1 MYNRLPNDRY
11 QLTIQGKYF
20 GPGRKRNPKIPVKSR
35 HFWNDFAVA
44 FGGEAMVRL
53 WLEKFDVTLR
63 HRQFSHRD
71 APKAFFYSF
80 DIGRDKRGYEI
91 GPHTDTMDKW
101 VTTLFYIPR
110 SSAQSQAGTC
120 VVRVPAHGGGRGG
133 EIPTQPLTYLPIHL
147 LRTHP
152 PTYPPTSLRSTHLPT
167 YFVPSYLLPT
177 CLPTYPPTYPPTIS
191 HGARLS
197 TRYAPVRS
205 KSGKTD
211 VNGRSRGKLGGDF
224 QVARKVAFVPNAVFA
239 FAACDA
245 SWHAV
250 QSYRG
255 SITRDTIQGF
265 VKSQKHSGKGKCG
278 EEQSSR

>member
-1 MYNRLPNDRY
+1 MTIRVDTVDNKHDGPCHSALTMKPYPHLYVKPVFRPDFYNCIMSHIPPSSITERVYNRLPNDRY

-20 GPGRKRNPKIPVKSR
+20 GPGKKRNPKIPTRSR

-63 HRQFSHRD
+63 HRQFSYRD
-71 APKAFFYSF
+71 APKAFYYSF

-101 VTTLFYIPR
+101 VTTLYYLPR
-110 SSAQSQAGTC
+110 SAAQSSAGTC
-120 VVRVPAHGGGRGG
+120 VVK
-133 EIPTQPLTYLPIHL
+133 
-147 LRTHP
+147 
-152 PTYPPTSLRSTHLPT
+152 
-167 YFVPSYLLPT
+167 
-177 CLPTYPPTYPPTIS
+177 
-191 HGARLS
+191 
-197 TRYAPVRS
+197 S

-211 VNGRSRGKLGGDF
+211 NGRSRGRLGGDF
-224 QVARKVAFVPNAVFA
+224 TVARKAAFVPNAVFA
-239 FAACDA
+239 FAACDK

-250 QSYRG
+250 QSYKG
-255 SITRDTIQGF
+255 AITRDTIQGF

-278 EEQSSR
+278 GE